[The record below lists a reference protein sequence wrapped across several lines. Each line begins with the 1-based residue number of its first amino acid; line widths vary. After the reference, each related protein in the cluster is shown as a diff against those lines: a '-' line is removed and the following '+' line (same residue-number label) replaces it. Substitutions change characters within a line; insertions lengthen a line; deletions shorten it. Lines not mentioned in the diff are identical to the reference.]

1 MFLLYT
7 PWRMLSRGL
16 GCNKIM
22 HISNGIQPYKQT
34 KLSCGWQHR
43 LLRRFPGK
51 ESVLLRHL
59 SRDIFSNTTLCVG
72 SLCPCPNPVLARTVQ
87 SLSVFVF
94 GQDVFGRIQAF
105 CGKSNHRH
113 SSFSFAFT
121 PDEALWKFNPSA
133 NLRGQG
139 PLLSLED
146 VRQVSGKGKC
156 SGRLHWSRSGGSSWK
171 LSVYL
176 LLTVCSLYSDHFF
189 MGLK

>member
-1 MFLLYT
+1 MDDSADYCVGSQGRSLCSSVTSPGTSFL
-7 PWRMLSRGL
+7 
-16 GCNKIM
+16 I
-22 HISNGIQPYKQT
+22 
-34 KLSCGWQHR
+34 
-43 LLRRFPGK
+43 LLW
-51 ESVLLRHL
+51 
-59 SRDIFSNTTLCVG
+59 LCVG
-72 SLCPCPNPVLARTVQ
+72 SLCPCPYPVLATTIQ

-105 CGKSNHRH
+105 CGKSNHCH

-139 PLLSLED
+139 PLPSLED

-156 SGRLHWSRSGGSSWK
+156 SGSLHWSRSGGSSWK
-171 LSVYL
+171 SSVYR
-176 LLTVCSLYSDHFF
+176 LLTVCSLYSDHFV